1 MAVAAAALG
10 IGALLFAGWR
20 HRPHLPAHIGGTSGN
35 ITAKALHIT
44 LEARAGQEAE
54 VERLLQDILDEVR
67 REPNTR
73 PWFGVHRTNSTF
85 EIFETFPKAAAREAH
100 LTGKG
105 AALLMARSNAVLAYP
120 ARIDRL
126 DVLLTKPA

>member
-1 MAVAAAALG
+1 M
-10 IGALLFAGWR
+10 
-20 HRPHLPAHIGGTSGN
+20 
-35 ITAKALHIT
+35 
-44 LEARAGQEAE
+44 
-54 VERLLQDILDEVR
+54 ERLLQDILDEVR
-67 REPNTR
+67 REPDTR
-73 PWFGVHRTNSTF
+73 PWFGVRRTNSTF
-85 EIFETFPKAAAREAH
+85 EIFETFPNAAAREAH